1 MLQRLLTLELAQW
14 IRKHCTQTLFLMLF
28 IKPQSFTL
36 LGKKRNWLSKINQR
50 YIGMGRKLQWLS
62 VAQSCPTRWVPM
74 DYSPPGSSIHG
85 IFPGKNT
92 GVGSHSLLQGILP
105 TQGSN
110 PGLLHCKQILYHLS
124 HQGSPHFF
132 LNDYCLVSFP
142 LLSLQCSQIYL
153 HNRIIWEL

>member
-124 HQGSPHFF
+124 QQASEIISRSV
-132 LNDYCLVSFP
+132 VSHSATPWTVACQF
-142 LLSLQCSQIYL
+142 LLSMGFPRQEY
-153 HNRIIWEL
+153 

>member
-1 MLQRLLTLELAQW
+1 
-14 IRKHCTQTLFLMLF
+14 
-28 IKPQSFTL
+28 
-36 LGKKRNWLSKINQR
+36 
-50 YIGMGRKLQWLS
+50 MGRKLQWLS

-124 HQGSPHFF
+124 PQGSPRRDRRWINERSQMVFI
-132 LNDYCLVSFP
+132 P
-142 LLSLQCSQIYL
+142 LPEGLSTRPHSTTQYPTGLSTRPHSTKVEEGDSLTFYL
-153 HNRIIWEL
+153 SITSIRYSWRDHKYF